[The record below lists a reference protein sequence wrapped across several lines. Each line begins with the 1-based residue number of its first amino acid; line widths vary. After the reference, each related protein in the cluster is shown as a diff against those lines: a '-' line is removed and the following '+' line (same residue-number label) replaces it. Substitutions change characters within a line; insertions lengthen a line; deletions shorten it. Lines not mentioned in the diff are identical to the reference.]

1 MRDRDRYEDTF
12 RRYREKMAG
21 TERQNSLDFVELLTG
36 TVSRRAAMR
45 GLHSGSCK
53 DGNG

>member
-1 MRDRDRYEDTF
+1 MRDRDRYEDTC

-36 TVSRRAAMR
+36 TVSRRAAIR
-45 GLHSGSCK
+45 GLHSGS
-53 DGNG
+53 